1 MSYNH
6 RIDTM
11 NAIYEV
17 YNVNHVKCE
26 ADDCCAECAVNF
38 KIIKENIPYHL
49 GLVDSNDWITFCMKN
64 KNHII
69 NNIMP
74 IEYNSSIT
82 KNTWLYDNGIIQPSL
97 NFIRFLFNKN
107 HHDLIYY
114 VKKFLEF
121 QKTKFC
127 EDIVR
132 QIRTIDVLKLI
143 IDNNIYTYDLF
154 LTLDLNNYPTLSKL
168 LIIYD
173 TIIYDTNIILST
185 CCPVNQVIASSSITG
200 DDIVI
205 EDDAVTNDEED
216 DAVTNDEEDARLTK
230 DIYNQKNSFSPDYL
244 EFNCVII

>member
-1 MSYNH
+1 MSHNP

-26 ADDCCAECAVNF
+26 VDDCCAECEVNF
-38 KIIKENIPYHL
+38 KIIKRNIQYRI
-49 GLVDSNDWITFCMKN
+49 GVVESDQWITFCMNN

-82 KNTWLYDNGIIQPSL
+82 KNTWLYDTGIIQPSL
-97 NFIRFLFNKN
+97 KFIRFLFNKN
-107 HHDLIYY
+107 HPDLIYY

-127 EDIVR
+127 DDIVR
-132 QIRTIDVLKLI
+132 QIITIDVLKLI
-143 IDNNIYTYDLF
+143 IDNNIYTYDWF

-173 TIIYDTNIILST
+173 ANIILFT
-185 CCPVNQVIASSSITG
+185 CCPVNQVTE
-200 DDIVI
+200 DDTVTEKDIVI
-205 EDDAVTNDEED
+205 DNEHVTDDEED
-216 DAVTNDEEDARLTK
+216 SDGEAVTGDEEDARLTK

-244 EFNCVII
+244 ELNCVIM